1 LRPEACP
8 RFRPDLVV
16 RRIVEA
22 GDAGY
27 TIYDPAR
34 NQYFRQDA
42 MTRYLCTLLDGK
54 RTQAEV
60 LADLSERYPQYGFD
74 DEFVKEALDGLGQQ
88 GFLEDA
94 FNRNLLVQER
104 AKAARK
110 RLLSSDSLKNVLS
123 IQFASVDPT
132 RLFKYLYPWTKVIWS
147 RWWVIGVT
155 LASIIALAV
164 LWGRRDEVFGNLFT
178 IFTLEGSTWVGFA
191 ILWIVL
197 FGIVVLHEFGHGLC
211 CKHYGGEPKQLG
223 FLLMYFTPAMYCDV
237 SDLYFIEKR
246 WPRVA
251 VALAG
256 GYIELQIFCLGTFVW
271 AVTPPDLLIHQ
282 IAYRVLLF
290 SGITGIIFNYNPLIK
305 WDGYFVMLGWLD
317 IPEIR
322 ERSFAWMKA
331 KALEM
336 ITGKPQETEALT
348 RRERRVFLIYGVL
361 AIIYSV
367 FFLWIS
373 VMLVRNVLVGN
384 WRETGFVLFIIFLVL
399 VTRGMLKNLV
409 RTSRMLLLEHAGVM
423 RKKWALILGG
433 AAAVIAAFFVPL
445 PHSVMVNAVLA
456 PNHPT
461 PIRSPVDGRVAAL
474 LAEEGTPV
482 RRGTLVAVVTSPD
495 LTADRA
501 ADRAARQVASVSARL
516 DAIELR
522 QAQRDDA
529 SVTQARLAASEWAG
543 RQAHIASPISGRVLT
558 RNTKTLVG
566 LEVEAG
572 DAFLMVGTVDSLRIV
587 LRMSEREV
595 GDLAVGREGSL
606 RLRSD
611 PGRTIRFLIER
622 IDLAPV
628 GEPILGETV
637 ASLDAGDRL
646 PTWYRAEGL
655 IASEKERL
663 RPGMTGVVKVKG
675 PPLSVAQRLGR
686 LYARLVRA
694 DFWL

>member
-1 LRPEACP
+1 VRDTPCP

-16 RRIVEA
+16 RRVVEA

-34 NQYFRQDA
+34 NSYFRQDA
-42 MTRYLCTLLDGK
+42 MTRFLCTLLDGK
-54 RTQAEV
+54 RTHDEV
-60 LADLSERYPQYGFD
+60 LEELGERYPQYGFD
-74 DEFVKEALDGLGQQ
+74 REFVDEALDSLKQQ

-110 RLLSSDSLKNVLS
+110 RLLSSESLKNVLS
-123 IQFASVDPT
+123 IQFASFNPMP
-132 RLFKYLYPWTKVIWS
+132 LFKVIYPWTKVIWS
-147 RWWVIGVT
+147 KWWVLGVT
-155 LASIIALAV
+155 LASIIAV
-164 LWGRRDEVFGNLFT
+164 VILWERRDEVVGNLFT

-211 CKHYGGEPKQLG
+211 NLHYGGESKQLG

-256 GYIELQIFCLGTFVW
+256 GYIELQIFALGTFIW
-271 AVTPPDLLIHQ
+271 ALTPPDLLIHQ

-305 WDGYFVMLGWLD
+305 WDGYYVMLGWLD

-331 KALEM
+331 KAIGL

-348 RRERRVFLIYGVL
+348 RRERRVFIIYGLL
-361 AIIYSV
+361 AIVYSV

-373 VMLVRNVLVGN
+373 VMLVRGLLVGSFQ
-384 WRETGFVLFIIFLVL
+384 ETGFVLFVLFLFL
-399 VTRGMLKNLV
+399 VTRGMLRNLV
-409 RTSRMLLLEHAGVM
+409 RTTRMLVLEHAGLI
-423 RKKWALILGG
+423 RKKWAMILAGVAVLI
-433 AAAVIAAFFVPL
+433 AVFVIPL
-445 PHSVMVNAVLA
+445 PHSVKVHAVLA

-461 PIRSPVDGRVAAL
+461 PVRSPVDGRVAAL
-474 LAEEGTPV
+474 LVREGVPV
-482 RRGTLVAVVTSPD
+482 KTGTIVAVITSPALD
-495 LTADRA
+495 ADRA
-501 ADRAARQVASVSARL
+501 ADLAAREEASVEARQA
-516 DAIELR
+516 AIEYR
-522 QAQRDDA
+522 ESHHADVRGER
-529 SVTQARLAASEWAG
+529 ARWAASEWAG
-543 RQAHIASPISGRVLT
+543 KQAHLASPIDGIVLT
-558 RNTKTLVG
+558 RRAETLEG
-566 LEVEAG
+566 FEVEAG
-572 DAFLMVGTVDSLRIV
+572 DSLITVGKVDSLRVV
-587 LRMSEREV
+587 LMMSEREV
-595 GDLAVGREGSL
+595 GDLAVGREAGL

-611 PGRTIRFLIER
+611 PGKTHHFPIDY

-628 GEPILGETV
+628 GEPILGESA
-637 ASLDAGDRL
+637 ASLARGDRP
-646 PTWYRAEGL
+646 PTWYRAEG
-655 IASEKERL
+655 IIPNKNGRL
-663 RPGMTGVVKVKG
+663 RPGMTGVVKVEA
-675 PPLSVAQRLGR
+675 PPLNVAQRLGR
-686 LYARLVRA
+686 IYARLVRA